1 MKNKLLD
8 VPFEVKDKSGD
19 NLLLG
24 GIHYTYKFD
33 NGYGLSLIQNMMS
46 HGHALG
52 LYETA
57 LTNER
62 GGLIYDKELGYD
74 DVKGYLTE
82 EDALKE
88 IYRVAAFPKRGK

>member
-8 VPFEVKDKSGD
+8 VPFEVKDRSGD

-46 HGHALG
+46 YGHALG

-57 LTNER
+57 LTNGED
-62 GGLIYDKELGYD
+62 LIYDEELGYA

-82 EDALKE
+82 EDALEE

>member
-8 VPFEVKDKSGD
+8 VPFEVKDRSGD

-57 LTNER
+57 LTNGED
-62 GGLIYDKELGYD
+62 LIYDEELGYA

-82 EDALKE
+82 EDALEE

>member
-1 MKNKLLD
+1 MKNRLLD
-8 VPFEVKDKSGD
+8 VPFQVEDRSKTCS
-19 NLLLG
+19 LG
-24 GIHYTYKFD
+24 GINYQYQFD
-33 NGYGLSLIQNMMS
+33 NGYGLSLIQNGMS
-46 HGHALG
+46 YGHDLG

-62 GGLIYDKELGYD
+62 GGLIYDEELGYG

-82 EDALKE
+82 EDALEE